1 MPPPPRPPP
10 HLSAKKRAVRV
21 AITRLCYVGVEGV
34 WVPARIVERRCGWGR
49 KEGGVA
55 WAAGR
60 VGKGRR
66 SERLIKD
73 AQR

>member
-1 MPPPPRPPP
+1 METPRLLTFPQ
-10 HLSAKKRAVRV
+10 KKRAVRV
-21 AITRLCYVGVEGV
+21 AITRLWVVLRV
-34 WVPARIVERRCGWGR
+34 WVPARIVERRCGWV
-49 KEGGVA
+49 EWVA

>member
-21 AITRLCYVGVEGV
+21 AITLCYVGVEGV